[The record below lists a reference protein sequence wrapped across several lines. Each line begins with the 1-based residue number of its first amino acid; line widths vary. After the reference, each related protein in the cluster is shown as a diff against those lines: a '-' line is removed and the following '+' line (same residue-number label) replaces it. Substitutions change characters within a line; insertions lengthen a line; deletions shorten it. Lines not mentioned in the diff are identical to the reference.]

1 MLIVYWIVSEMIVT
15 TKKNEKGTVKV
26 WFAKNTGSDI
36 EEFDREEMS
45 DGSVCVSTRMKV
57 R

>member
-1 MLIVYWIVSEMIVT
+1 MLIVYWNDSEVIVT
-15 TKKNEKGTVKV
+15 TKKNEKRTVKE
-26 WFAKNTGSDI
+26 WFAKNTGRDI
-36 EEFDREEMS
+36 EDFDREEMA